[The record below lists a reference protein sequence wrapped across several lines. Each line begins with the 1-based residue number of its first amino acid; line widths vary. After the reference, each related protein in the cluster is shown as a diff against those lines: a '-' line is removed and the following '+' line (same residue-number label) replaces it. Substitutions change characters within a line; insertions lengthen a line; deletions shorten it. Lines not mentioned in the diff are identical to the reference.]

1 MFRKETGKNEIAIS
15 RKLAKQAGTKVYQR
29 LVKRKSGLNK
39 YPELMIRDLV
49 YYEALFNERL
59 NDPKTKV
66 ETLESLKRG
75 RDSIRASLQIS
86 SRAKTSEAVLKTW
99 SVGKL
104 MKKAKIKKKKKKEE
118 QKIDPEIAERASLLA
133 TLKNQINSVCV
144 PNKIHINFN

>member
-39 YPELMIRDLV
+39 YPELMIRDLA

-66 ETLESLKRG
+66 ETKIFSRKVVKFKPSL
-75 RDSIRASLQIS
+75 L
-86 SRAKTSEAVLKTW
+86 
-99 SVGKL
+99 
-104 MKKAKIKKKKKKEE
+104 IKKK
-118 QKIDPEIAERASLLA
+118 
-133 TLKNQINSVCV
+133 INS
-144 PNKIHINFN
+144 ND